1 MPYSIIGNTS
11 DFGSEITGSSPV
23 RVTIHKF
30 FYGGAYKLNI
40 NFKICCK
47 MAKHDENKDLR
58 SFSRIGKV
66 SPGDKTIRASKNAT
80 IGIHMWGKIDFL
92 TRYCGWHFIWNNN
105 VGNSYNQ
112 FNSDSNSDV
121 NVQKK
126 SKKEHQL
133 KDKTKRTSKRK

>member
-1 MPYSIIGNTS
+1 
-11 DFGSEITGSSPV
+11 
-23 RVTIHKF
+23 
-30 FYGGAYKLNI
+30 
-40 NFKICCK
+40 

-66 SPGDKTIRASKNAT
+66 DYSDKTLQCAKSAT

-92 TRYCGWHFIWNNN
+92 TKYCGWHFVWNNN
-105 VGNSYNQ
+105 AGSSYNQ

-121 NVQKK
+121 NVKKK

-133 KDKTKRTSKRK
+133 TDKTKRTSKRK

>member
-1 MPYSIIGNTS
+1 M
-11 DFGSEITGSSPV
+11 V
-23 RVTIHKF
+23 
-30 FYGGAYKLNI
+30 
-40 NFKICCK
+40 
-47 MAKHDENKDLR
+47 KHDENKDLR

-66 SPGDKTIRASKNAT
+66 DYSDKTLQCAKSAI
-80 IGIHMWGKIDFL
+80 IGIRLWGKIDFL
-92 TRYCGWHFIWNNN
+92 TKYCGWHFVWNNN

>member
-1 MPYSIIGNTS
+1 M
-11 DFGSEITGSSPV
+11 V
-23 RVTIHKF
+23 
-30 FYGGAYKLNI
+30 
-40 NFKICCK
+40 
-47 MAKHDENKDLR
+47 KHDENKDLR

-66 SPGDKTIRASKNAT
+66 DYSDKTLQCAKSAI
-80 IGIHMWGKIDFL
+80 IGIRLWGKIDFL
-92 TRYCGWHFIWNNN
+92 TKYCGWHFIWNNN

>member
-1 MPYSIIGNTS
+1 
-11 DFGSEITGSSPV
+11 
-23 RVTIHKF
+23 
-30 FYGGAYKLNI
+30 
-40 NFKICCK
+40 

-66 SPGDKTIRASKNAT
+66 DYSDKTLQCSKSAT
-80 IGIHMWGKIDFL
+80 VGIHMWGKIDFL
-92 TRYCGWHFIWNNN
+92 TKYCGWHFVWNNN

-133 KDKTKRTSKRK
+133 KDKTKRISKRK

>member
-1 MPYSIIGNTS
+1 
-11 DFGSEITGSSPV
+11 
-23 RVTIHKF
+23 
-30 FYGGAYKLNI
+30 
-40 NFKICCK
+40 

-66 SPGDKTIRASKNAT
+66 DYSDNTLQCAKSAT

-92 TRYCGWHFIWNNN
+92 TKYCGWHFVWNNN
-105 VGNSYNQ
+105 AVSSYNQ

-121 NVQKK
+121 NVKKK

-133 KDKTKRTSKRK
+133 TDKTKRTSKRK

>member
-1 MPYSIIGNTS
+1 M
-11 DFGSEITGSSPV
+11 V
-23 RVTIHKF
+23 
-30 FYGGAYKLNI
+30 
-40 NFKICCK
+40 
-47 MAKHDENKDLR
+47 KHDENKDLR

-66 SPGDKTIRASKNAT
+66 DYSDKTLQCAKSAI
-80 IGIHMWGKIDFL
+80 IGIRLWGKIDFL
-92 TRYCGWHFIWNNN
+92 TKYCGWHFIWNNN

-126 SKKEHQL
+126 FKKEHQL